1 MKMKKKHYI
10 GLGII
15 SLVLIVSYF
24 NLYTGA
30 VVDAETG
37 KPIDGAVVLAEWTIK
52 TGPPGLATT
61 KTYKLVETTTNKKGK
76 FRVFGVL
83 NPFVNPPLLVVYK
96 KGYVAWRS
104 DFIFPDYAK
113 REDFHLEKIKLEHF
127 SKRYSHSRHII
138 FFQADLDL
146 NSSSKLYQAYSWED
160 HLASKEE
167 ELLRKKR
174 KAKKTGTYSEK
185 ELWTEIADE
194 LYSRNRED
202 GSDEK

>member
-1 MKMKKKHYI
+1 MKMNKKHYVALAI
-10 GLGII
+10 AL
-15 SLVLIVSYF
+15 LVLIVAYL
-24 NLYTGA
+24 NLYTGT
-30 VVDAETG
+30 VVDAETE
-37 KPIDGAVVLAEWTIK
+37 KPIDGAVVLVEWTIK
-52 TGPPGLATT
+52 TGPPGLATA
-61 KTYKLVETTTNKKGK
+61 KMYKRVEKVTNKKGK
-76 FRVFGVL
+76 FSMFGVL
-83 NPFVNPPLLVVYK
+83 NPFVNPPLVVVYK

-113 REDFHLEKIKLEHF
+113 REDFHSEKIKLEHF

-174 KAKKTGTYSEK
+174 KAKKPGTYSEK
-185 ELWTEIADE
+185 ELWAEIADE

-202 GSDEK
+202 ENDEK